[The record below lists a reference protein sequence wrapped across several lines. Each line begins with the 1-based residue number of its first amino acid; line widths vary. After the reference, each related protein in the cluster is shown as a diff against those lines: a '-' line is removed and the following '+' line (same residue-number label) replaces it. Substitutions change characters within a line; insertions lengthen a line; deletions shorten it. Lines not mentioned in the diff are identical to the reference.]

1 MSYCRFE
8 NTAADLRDCLSA
20 IHRGETDDLSSY
32 EISGLKNIMAMANEL
47 VEMEDDINELIDNL
61 ESQVQYDVRRITRS
75 LGARMD

>member
-32 EISGLKNIMAMANEL
+32 EIAGLTNIMDMANEL
-47 VEMEDDINELIDNL
+47 VEMEDDILELLDRL
-61 ESQVQYDVRRITRS
+61 KEQV
-75 LGARMD
+75 

>member
-32 EISGLKNIMAMANEL
+32 EIAGLKNIMRMANDL
-47 VEMEDDINELIDNL
+47 VEMEDDIIELLNRL
-61 ESQVQYDVRRITRS
+61 KEQV
-75 LGARMD
+75 

>member
-32 EISGLKNIMAMANEL
+32 EISGLTNIMDMANEL
-47 VEMEDDINELIDNL
+47 VEMEDDIIELLNRL
-61 ESQVQYDVRRITRS
+61 KEQV
-75 LGARMD
+75 